1 MKQILFLSLILIFC
15 CGLQVDAM
23 FQSDKIRPKDKAF
36 NAIVA
41 LMFMDG
47 YAKFCDTRQSDVDKW
62 VQNNT
67 LLTDK
72 FKSAYNKIMDDAYLA
87 DPELGLDFDP
97 IFDAQDYPEK
107 GFKVL
112 KYDSASGY
120 VTLCG
125 KNWREFVVTVKVV
138 FQNNRW
144 LVDGAGIINIPKDK
158 QRVSLYN
165 KLRIEQ
171 KLST

>member
-1 MKQILFLSLILIFC
+1 MIFC
-15 CGLQVDAM
+15 CDLQVEAM
-23 FQSDKIRPKDKAF
+23 FHSDNIKPKDKAF

-41 LMFMDG
+41 LRFMDG
-47 YAKFCDTRQSDVDKW
+47 YAKFCNSHQRNVDHW
-62 VQNNT
+62 VKCNT
-67 LLTDK
+67 LLTER
-72 FKSAYNKIMDDAYLA
+72 FKSAYKKMIDDAYRA
-87 DPELGLDFDP
+87 DPEVGLDFDP

-158 QRVSLYN
+158 QRVSRYN
-165 KLRIEQ
+165 K
-171 KLST
+171 